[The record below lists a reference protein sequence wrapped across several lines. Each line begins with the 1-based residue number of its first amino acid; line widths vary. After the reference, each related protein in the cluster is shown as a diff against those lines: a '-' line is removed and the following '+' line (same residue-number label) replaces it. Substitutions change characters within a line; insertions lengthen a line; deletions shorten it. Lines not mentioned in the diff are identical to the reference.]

1 MKDTIARRATEVT
14 PDTLIVGVDMARRAA
29 HAAVFVTRDGQRVS
43 RLSFHTTSAGF
54 AALKDG
60 AQAAAQRVRAE
71 RILVGI
77 EPAGSA
83 WRLLAQFLDGAGI
96 AYRLVNS
103 FTLRRQRE
111 GDDLH
116 HRKSDYRD
124 AEMVTQLVRDGRYLR
139 TQRHV
144 GPYARLMVFQREYRR
159 QQNVLYAET
168 NTLLDLVD
176 QLFPEFHVA
185 FKDVLGVTARAV
197 LRTGLTPAKIARLP
211 LSALRA
217 RVRRAAQG
225 RQAWLIRLSAL
236 QEVARG
242 SVGLR
247 DEAEQLARRVQQVLQ
262 RVDLLLAQCEL
273 SRGRLTAEVMA
284 LPEGRRL
291 AARPGLGPVLAAG
304 LLAEAG
310 PLTRFSNIKQLPKLA
325 GVIPVEHQSGMYR
338 GRYTPMGKK
347 GRPGLRWVCYRAALC
362 LLRHNEVFREAY
374 QRWTGRAE
382 RPLTP
387 MQALGAC
394 MHKLLRVAYALARQ
408 EAATLPATNPILPG
422 DPVPALGRRCE
433 AA

>member
-1 MKDTIARRATEVT
+1 VKDTIARRAAEITS
-14 PDTLIVGVDMARRAA
+14 DTLIVGIDMARRAA
-29 HAAVFVTRDGQRVS
+29 HAAVFVTQDGQRVS

-54 AALKDG
+54 AALKEGAEAAERRVG
-60 AQAAAQRVRAE
+60 AQ

-83 WRLLAQFLDGAGI
+83 WRLLAQFLDRAGI
-96 AYRLVNS
+96 PYRLVNS

-124 AEMVTQLVRDGRYLR
+124 AEMVAQMVRDGRYLR
-139 TQRHV
+139 TQRHE
-144 GPYARLMVFQREYRR
+144 GPYARLMVLQGEYRR
-159 QQNVLYAET
+159 QQNLLYAET
-168 NTLLDLVD
+168 NTLLDLVG
-176 QLFPEFHVA
+176 QLFPEFQAV

-197 LRTGLTPAKIARLP
+197 LRAGLTPAKMARLP
-211 LSALRA
+211 LTALRA
-217 RVRRAAQG
+217 RVRRAAEG
-225 RQAWLIRLSAL
+225 RQARLIRLSAL
-236 QEVARG
+236 QEAARG

-247 DEAEQLARRVQQVLQ
+247 DEAGELVHRVQQVLA
-262 RVDLLLAQCEL
+262 RVDLLLMQCEV
-273 SRGRLTAEVMA
+273 SRRRLTAEVMA

-291 AARPGLGPVLAAG
+291 AALPGLGPVLAAG

-347 GRPGLRWVCYRAALC
+347 GRPGLRWVCYRAALS

-382 RPLTP
+382 RPLTR
-387 MQALGAC
+387 MEALGAC

-408 EAATLPATNPILPG
+408 GAGALPATSPILPG
-422 DPVPALGRRCE
+422 APVPALGRRCE
-433 AA
+433 VA

>member
-1 MKDTIARRATEVT
+1 MKDTIARRAAEIT

-29 HAAVFVTRDGQRVS
+29 HAAVFVTRDGQRVG
-43 RLSFHTTSAGF
+43 RLSFYTTSAEF

-60 AQAAAQRVRAE
+60 AEAAAQRVGAN

-83 WRLLAQFLDGAGI
+83 WRLLAQFLDEAGI
-96 AYRLVNS
+96 PYRLVNS
-103 FTLRRQRE
+103 FTLRRQRD

-124 AEMVTQLVRDGRYLR
+124 AEMVAQMVRDGRYLR
-139 TQRHV
+139 TQRHA
-144 GPYARLMVFQREYRR
+144 GPYARLMMLHREYRR
-159 QQNVLYAET
+159 QQNLLYAET
-168 NTLLDLVD
+168 NALTDLVE
-176 QLFPEFHVA
+176 QLFPEFHTV

-197 LRTGLTPAKIARLP
+197 LRAGLTPAKIVRLP

-217 RVRRAAQG
+217 RVRRAALG
-225 RQAWLIRLSAL
+225 RQARLVRLAAL
-236 QEVARG
+236 QEAARG

-247 DEAEQLARRVQQVLQ
+247 DEAEGLACRAQQVLA
-262 RVDLLLAQCEL
+262 RIDLLLAQCEA
-273 SRGRLTAEVMA
+273 SKERLRAQVLA

-291 AARPGLGPVLAAG
+291 AALPGLGPVLASG

-325 GVIPVEHQSGMYR
+325 GVIPIEHQSGTYR

-347 GRPGLRWVCYRAALC
+347 GRPGLRWVCYRAALS

-374 QRWTGRAE
+374 RRWTGRADH
-382 RPLTP
+382 PLRR
-387 MQALGAC
+387 MEALGAC
-394 MHKLLRVAYALARQ
+394 MHKLLRVVYALARQ
-408 EAATLPATNPILPG
+408 SAAVLPAVTPVLPG

-433 AA
+433 VA